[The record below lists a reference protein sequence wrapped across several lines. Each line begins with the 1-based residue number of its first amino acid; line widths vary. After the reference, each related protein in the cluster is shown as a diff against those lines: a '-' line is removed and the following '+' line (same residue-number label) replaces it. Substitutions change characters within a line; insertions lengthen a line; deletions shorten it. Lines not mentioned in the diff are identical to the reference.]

1 MREALAPVV
10 PVEMAA
16 TMEAAVAQA
25 TTMARSGDAVLLSP
39 ACSSFDMFRSYQHR
53 AEVFRA
59 AVKDLIAQTRVG
71 HGVLQEKSR

>member
-1 MREALAPVV
+1 
-10 PVEMAA
+10 
-16 TMEAAVAQA
+16 
-25 TTMARSGDAVLLSP
+25 
-39 ACSSFDMFRSYQHR
+39 MFRSYQHR